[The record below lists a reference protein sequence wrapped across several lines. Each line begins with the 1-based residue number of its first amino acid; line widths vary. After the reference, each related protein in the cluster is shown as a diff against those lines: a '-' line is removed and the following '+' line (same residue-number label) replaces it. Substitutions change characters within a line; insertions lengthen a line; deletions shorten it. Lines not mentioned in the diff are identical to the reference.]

1 MDNIKKIYKS
11 DQEEFYNSRFDD
23 FGLIVQADGWT
34 SESLAHYYYER
45 VLKLINISKP
55 NSRQVDLLDIGSG
68 HGFFYEYLKTSK
80 LTDNF
85 NYTGIEINENSC
97 KKAQEKDP
105 GLNYICSDFL
115 DYDFMGLNFDFVSFI
130 GTFSIFKSLSELE
143 FYDIALAN
151 LEKAFSLA
159 DEACILLISRF
170 AIPNESLDKFF
181 SEVLKISPFFD
192 FDSTLFGDYLVLTLY
207 KKKYVLDLYRDFK
220 ESESKTA

>member
-1 MDNIKKIYKS
+1 
-11 DQEEFYNSRFDD
+11 
-23 FGLIVQADGWT
+23 
-34 SESLAHYYYER
+34 
-45 VLKLINISKP
+45 
-55 NSRQVDLLDIGSG
+55 
-68 HGFFYEYLKTSK
+68 
-80 LTDNF
+80 
-85 NYTGIEINENSC
+85 
-97 KKAQEKDP
+97 
-105 GLNYICSDFL
+105 
-115 DYDFMGLNFDFVSFI
+115 MGLNFDFVSFI

-159 DEACILLISRF
+159 DKACILLISRF